1 MSAQPR
7 SALSFYWG
15 SIIFSVL
22 AVVAGFA
29 LGGIEMA
36 FLVAVLA
43 ILETSLS
50 FDNAVVNAKILA
62 NWDER
67 WRRIFLTWGIWIAVF
82 GMRVVFPILIVT
94 IATGIGPVQVI
105 DMALNRPDEYAT
117 AMTAIHHQVA
127 GFGGTFLLMVAL
139 GFFFEDKGVYWLG
152 WAERKVARFGQ
163 IEGISAAVALTA
175 LILMTNV
182 FENRDTAVEF
192 LYSGVWGLIAYIIS
206 HGLGTLLGGTEADA
220 ETGAEEGAGNGGT
233 FVKAGL
239 AGFMYL
245 EILDASFSFDGVIG
259 AFALTNYLPVIA
271 LGLGVGA
278 FFVRS
283 MTLHLVHA
291 GTLGQFRYL
300 EHGAFYAILVLA
312 GLLYASAPGY
322 HIPEWITGLLGAA
335 LILISLGHSILAN
348 RRDRNS

>member
-22 AVVAGFA
+22 AIIAGFA

-50 FDNAVVNAKILA
+50 FDNAVVNAKILS

-94 IATGIGPVQVI
+94 VATGIGPVEVI
-105 DMALNRPDEYAT
+105 DMALSRPDEYAT

-139 GFFFEDKGVYWLG
+139 GFFFEDKGIYWLG
-152 WAERKVARFGQ
+152 WAERKVAHFGQ
-163 IEGISAAVALTA
+163 IEGISAAVALLA
-175 LILMTNV
+175 LILMTSV

-192 LYSGVWGLIAYIIS
+192 LLSGVWGLIAYIVS
-206 HGLGTLLGGTEADA
+206 HGLGTLLGGANEAEGEDA
-220 ETGAEEGAGNGGT
+220 SGNAGGT

-291 GTLGQFRYL
+291 GTLAQFRYL

-322 HIPEWITGLLGAA
+322 HVPEWITGLLGAA
-335 LILISLGHSILAN
+335 LILISLGHSIIAN
-348 RRDRNS
+348 KRDRNS